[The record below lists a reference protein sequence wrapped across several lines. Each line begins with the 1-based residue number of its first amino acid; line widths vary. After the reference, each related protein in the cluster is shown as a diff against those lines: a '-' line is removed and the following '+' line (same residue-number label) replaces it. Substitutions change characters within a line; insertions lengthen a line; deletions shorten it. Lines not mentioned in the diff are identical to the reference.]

1 MKAIMGRSGLGAA
14 TPIPV
19 PGLASTKVLV
29 MTRLFGYKVI
39 LIIECVGGCIGVR
52 LASFSYALCTT

>member
-52 LASFSYALCTT
+52 LASF